1 MRADRLVAALLLMQ
15 SRGRVT
21 AAELAGELEVSVATA
36 RRDLEALSA
45 AGIPAYPQPGRGG
58 GWSLVGGARTDL
70 SGLSASEA
78 QALFLLVGP
87 AAAVSA
93 EAKAALRKLVRALP
107 PTFRADAE
115 AAASATMIDPTRWG
129 ERDRSRPEMADRL
142 QAAVIGRRKVRLTYA
157 NSARVRSER
166 LIDPWGLV
174 DKDEIWYLLAGT
186 EQGQRTFRVDRILEA
201 EPTGQPA
208 ARPDDFTL
216 ASAWEQV
223 VGEVEQRRS
232 RTWATVLIEDR
243 FVPVLR
249 DHFGRHCH
257 TDSQLD
263 DDGRARVRIAA
274 PTPLD
279 IARNLAG
286 WGAMIEV
293 IEPRTV
299 QAELAR
305 IGAELAGQYGSP
317 EGSPLTSRS
326 RAPRKGRPTG
336 T

>member
-1 MRADRLVAALLLMQ
+1 MRADRLVATLLLMQ

-21 AAELAGELEVSVATA
+21 ATELASQLEVSVATA

-45 AGIPAYPQPGRGG
+45 AGIPVYPQPGRGG

-70 SGLSASEA
+70 SGLSATEA

-87 AAAVSA
+87 AAAVSD
-93 EAKAALRKLVRALP
+93 EAKAALRKLVQALP
-107 PTFRADAE
+107 QTFRADAE

-129 ERDRSRPEMADRL
+129 ERDRSRPAIVDQL
-142 QAAVIGRRKVRLTYA
+142 QAAVIRQRKVRLTYT

-166 LIDPWGLV
+166 LVDPWGLV
-174 DKDEIWYLLAGT
+174 DKDETWYLIAGT

-208 ARPDDFTL
+208 GRPDDFTL

-232 RTWATVLIEDR
+232 RTWASVLIDAR
-243 FVPVLR
+243 FVPILR

-257 TDSQLD
+257 TDSQLG
-263 DDGRARVRIAA
+263 DGRARVRIAA
-274 PTPLD
+274 PTALD

-293 IEPRTV
+293 TEPRTV

-305 IGAELAGQYGSP
+305 IGAELAGQYGPP
-317 EGSPLTSRS
+317 EGES
-326 RAPRKGRPTG
+326 AD
-336 T
+336 

>member
-1 MRADRLVAALLLMQ
+1 MRADRLVATLLLMQ

-21 AAELAGELEVSVATA
+21 ATELASQLEVSVATA

-45 AGIPAYPQPGRGG
+45 AGIPVYPQPGRGG
-58 GWSLVGGARTDL
+58 GGSLVGGARTDL
-70 SGLSASEA
+70 SGLSAPEA

-87 AAAVSA
+87 AAAVSD
-93 EAKAALRKLVRALP
+93 EAKAALRKLVQALP
-107 PTFRADAE
+107 QTFRADAE

-129 ERDRSRPEMADRL
+129 ERDRSRPEMVDQL
-142 QAAVIGRRKVRLTYA
+142 QAAVIRQRKVRLTYT

-174 DKDEIWYLLAGT
+174 DKDETWYLIAGT

-216 ASAWEQV
+216 AAAWEQV
-223 VGEVEQRRS
+223 VGEIEQRRS
-232 RTWATVLIEDR
+232 RTWATVHIDAR

-257 TDSQLD
+257 TDGQLG
-263 DDGRARVRIAA
+263 DGRARVRIAA

-293 IEPRTV
+293 IEPRSV

-305 IGAELAGQYGSP
+305 IGAELAGQYGP
-317 EGSPLTSRS
+317 PAADR
-326 RAPRKGRPTG
+326 
-336 T
+336 